1 MASERG
7 DRKQRDILCEQST
20 QEENFVPSS
29 FLPGSSHDKNT
40 YTQFVSML
48 SRLSINF
55 PSQRPVLAIS
65 AALPLIPTVFPLDV
79 YFQSMSPRKT
89 ETAWSKFFDF
99 ERFRQPQQAVSPG
112 G

>member
-20 QEENFVPSS
+20 QEENVVPSFCS
-29 FLPGSSHDKNT
+29 PSSSHDKKT
-40 YTQFVSML
+40 YTQFVSMF

-55 PSQRPVLAIS
+55 PSQRSVLAIS
-65 AALPLIPTVFPLDV
+65 AALPLNPAVFPLYV
-79 YFQSMSPRKT
+79 YFQSILPRKT
-89 ETAWSKFFDF
+89 ETGWIQLLDF